1 MNRGGGDERGY
12 YGDRGQQRRSRSRS
26 RDRGRDRPSDNRER
40 TRPLP
45 DAAAISRFVQHARG
59 SGGVGDVR
67 GAGVSGVF
75 GGGGVVGARSS
86 GAPVHAAA
94 VPPPPPPLPPAS
106 EDDDSS
112 LDEEAL
118 LEVEDADA
126 RDARLAEES
135 RARRAA
141 ILARHS
147 TTGAAAAPPADLHS
161 GAVAVAQMAVATD
174 PAATAVVGAAG
185 LAPAGHFAVYL
196 VSGDDDISAG
206 GGVGAGGGGGAS
218 GGAGGVGAERD
229 GGLLDADDADGYMRL
244 RVGEILGGRYLVLG
258 VRGRGMFSSVLH
270 CKDMQASASALSE
283 SAAASAAAGGYES
296 AVADALGGAGF
307 ETTAAPVAIG
317 ASGALRKTHAALAT
331 GSYATVA
338 VKVLRANDVMRRAGE
353 KEVDIL
359 RTLATADPHGRYHC
373 VKLLHFF
380 DHCGHLCLAF
390 EPLEANLKEV
400 QDKFG
405 AGVGLP

>member
-1 MNRGGGDERGY
+1 MKRRCS
-12 YGDRGQQRRSRSRS
+12 RSKTRTRATRASQRSR
-26 RDRGRDRPSDNRER
+26 
-40 TRPLP
+40 
-45 DAAAISRFVQHARG
+45 ARG
-59 SGGVGDVR
+59 VQ
-67 GAGVSGVF
+67 
-75 GGGGVVGARSS
+75 
-86 GAPVHAAA
+86 P
-94 VPPPPPPLPPAS
+94 
-106 EDDDSS
+106 SS
-112 LDEEAL
+112 LDIRL
-118 LEVEDADA
+118 LE
-126 RDARLAEES
+126 RRQRRLLICTVAQWLLHKWRWRQTLQRLLWSALRVSRRPATLPWISLVATTIFQQAEE
-135 RARRAA
+135 
-141 ILARHS
+141 LA
-147 TTGAAAAPPADLHS
+147 L
-161 GAVAVAQMAVATD
+161 
-174 PAATAVVGAAG
+174 
-185 LAPAGHFAVYL
+185 
-196 VSGDDDISAG
+196 
-206 GGVGAGGGGGAS
+206 GGGGAS